1 MRRLGVGEPRRKVC
15 RVEEEQMPEDSKSQR
30 GNSPPWPPPGAEGPH
45 VTKLTSPITH
55 NGNKRQAARIRKE
68 ENRSKRE
75 LKAKMRKEKATLKE
89 KKRKEQEDT
98 QRKKGER
105 RTKNQPSGSG
115 GRKEDSEKPTREERK
130 ESGKGVMTRRRG
142 EEGTGDH
149 RKDRNRQSQHECE
162 RRVYIEISLI
172 GIM

>member
-1 MRRLGVGEPRRKVC
+1 M
-15 RVEEEQMPEDSKSQR
+15 
-30 GNSPPWPPPGAEGPH
+30 
-45 VTKLTSPITH
+45 TKLTSPITH

-105 RTKNQPSGSG
+105 RTKNQPKILEWFR
-115 GRKEDSEKPTREERK
+115 RKEGEQRK
-130 ESGKGVMTRRRG
+130 AHTGGKKGVG
-142 EEGTGDH
+142 
-149 RKDRNRQSQHECE
+149 
-162 RRVYIEISLI
+162 
-172 GIM
+172 